1 MALSLNVRIGGP
13 CKVAALRTGLGASS
27 PKRFR
32 GLDAFLLIQRLSSAH
47 IGGDLSGAR
56 RCYERRQCGGCQD

>member
-32 GLDAFLLIQRLSSAH
+32 GLDAFLLI
-47 IGGDLSGAR
+47 
-56 RCYERRQCGGCQD
+56 